1 MIEFSGFTEK
11 ANAALNDSIKTASVM
26 GHTYVG
32 SEHILCGLLSD
43 TSGVAGHILL
53 SQGISKDS
61 VVNKIERSI
70 GTGIPTQLGIGDF
83 TPRSKQ
89 ILENALTEARR
100 ENSSFVG
107 TEHILYAM
115 LIDEECYGSVF
126 LREMGADI
134 PGSINDCTCSST
146 NIKKTGGISIPKRKA
161 QSDGILSKYGRD
173 LTVLASQN
181 GIDPVICRE
190 KEIQRMIQT
199 LLRRRKNNPCLIGES
214 GVGKTAIAEGL
225 ALNIV
230 KGDVPEMLKDK
241 RIFMLDIA
249 SMVAGAKYRGDF
261 EERIK
266 AALDEAA
273 NDKDTILFIDEIHS
287 IVGAGSAEGAV
298 DAANILKPLL
308 ARGEIQLIG
317 ATTAEEYRRYIEKDG
332 ALERR
337 FQPIIVEE
345 PDEKTTERILFGLR
359 DKYEA
364 HHKIKI
370 SDEAIHEAV
379 KLSVRYIHDRRLPD
393 KAIDLIDEA
402 AARQR
407 LHFFS
412 ETPVLKQLEE
422 KLRQSR
428 NEKLK
433 AIEAQNF
440 EEAAELRDKE
450 EELIQQ
456 IDSAKTDGKN
466 RGSNYGTV
474 DADSIS
480 EIVSQWSGIP
490 VGRLS
495 SDTASSLSG
504 LERELKKEIIG
515 QDKAVE
521 EVVRAVKRG
530 RTGIKASHRPIG
542 SFIFLGP
549 TGVGKTQ
556 LCKSLAKALFGSEK
570 ALIRLDMSEFM
581 EKHSVSKII
590 GSPPGYVGF
599 ENGGR
604 FAEEVRRKPYSV
616 ILLDEIEKAHPDIF
630 DLLLQILEDGI
641 LTSSDG
647 KTVSFSNT
655 VIIMTGNIG
664 AREITDKRVN
674 IGFGQDTTGNRS
686 KERVLSELKK
696 IFKPEF
702 LNRVD
707 ETVIFEPLSAGSA
720 EAICRLMLDDLR
732 KRAGE
737 TGIELFYTDEAV
749 SELVKK
755 GYDEVYGVRPLRRT
769 IVSEAEDRLAQALI
783 DGTLAEGDSAVLDF
797 DGCIKISS
805 KDLSENK
812 G

>member
-11 ANAALNDSIKTASVM
+11 ANTALNDSIKTASIM

-43 TSGVAGHILL
+43 TTGVAGHILL
-53 SQGISKDS
+53 SQGINKDA
-61 VVNKIERSI
+61 VLDKIERSI

-83 TPRSKQ
+83 TPRSKR

-100 ENSSFVG
+100 ENSAFVG

-115 LIDEECYGSVF
+115 LTDDECYGSVF
-126 LREMGADI
+126 LREMGVDI
-134 PGSINDCTCSST
+134 AISLKDCTGGTSGS
-146 NIKKTGGISIPKRKA
+146 KKTDSAAFLKRRSR
-161 QSDGILSKYGRD
+161 SDSMLSKYGRD
-173 LTVLASQN
+173 LTMLAAHN
-181 GIDPVICRE
+181 EIDPVICRD

-214 GVGKTAIAEGL
+214 GVGKTAVAEGL
-225 ALNIV
+225 ALSIV
-230 KGDVPEMLKDK
+230 KGDVPDMLKEK

-266 AALDEAA
+266 AVLDEAA

-337 FQPIIVEE
+337 FQPIMVEE
-345 PDEKTTERILFGLR
+345 PDANTAESILFGLR

-379 KLSVRYIHDRRLPD
+379 NLSVRYINDRRLPD

-407 LHFFS
+407 LMTFS

-422 KLRQSR
+422 KLRQCR
-428 NEKLK
+428 NEKSR
-433 AIEAQNF
+433 AIEAQIF
-440 EEAAELRDKE
+440 EAAAELRDSE
-450 EELIQQ
+450 EELQQQ
-456 IDSAKTDGKN
+456 IDSVKTEVKN
-466 RGSNYGTV
+466 RGGNYGTV
-474 DADSIS
+474 DAASIS

-490 VGRLS
+490 VGKLS
-495 SDTASSLSG
+495 SDIISSLAG
-504 LERELKKEIIG
+504 LEGELKKEIIG
-515 QDKAVE
+515 QDEAVE
-521 EVVRAVKRG
+521 KVVKAVKRG
-530 RTGIKASHRPIG
+530 RTGLKAINRPIG

-570 ALIRLDMSEFM
+570 SLIKLDMSEFM
-581 EKHSVSKII
+581 EKHSVAKII

-616 ILLDEIEKAHPDIF
+616 VLLDEIEKAHPDIF
-630 DLLLQILEDGI
+630 DLLLQILEDGM

-674 IGFGQDTTGNRS
+674 MGFGQDSAENRS

-707 ETVIFEPLSAGSA
+707 EVVIFDPLSMKSA
-720 EAICRLMLDDLR
+720 ETICHLMLDDLC
-732 KRAGE
+732 KRAEE
-737 TGIELFYTDEAV
+737 TGITLSYTDKAAT
-749 SELVKK
+749 ELVKM
-755 GYDEVYGVRPLRRT
+755 GYDKVYGVRPLRRT
-769 IVSEAEDRLAQALI
+769 IISEAEDRLAQALI
-783 DGTLAEGDSAVLDF
+783 DGRLSSGDRAVIDF
-797 DGCIKISS
+797 DGCIKISAR
-805 KDLSENK
+805 DLSENK
-812 G
+812 D

>member
-134 PGSINDCTCSST
+134 AGSMKDCTGSSVNT
-146 NIKKTGGISIPKRKA
+146 QKSMAFTKKKIHA
-161 QSDGILSKYGRD
+161 EGILSKYGRD
-173 LTVLASQN
+173 LTVLASRN
-181 GIDPVICRE
+181 EIDPVICRE

-230 KGDVPEMLKDK
+230 KGEVPEMLKDK
-241 RIFMLDIA
+241 RVFMLDIA

-317 ATTAEEYRRYIEKDG
+317 ATTAEEYRKYIEKDG

-345 PDEKTTERILFGLR
+345 PDENTTERILFGLR

-407 LHFFS
+407 LQVFS
-412 ETPVLKQLEE
+412 GTPVLKQLEE

-428 NEKLK
+428 NEKMK
-433 AIEAQNF
+433 AIESQNF

-450 EELIQQ
+450 EDLVQQ
-456 IDSAKTDGKN
+456 IDSAKIDGKS
-466 RGSNYGTV
+466 RGSNYETV

-495 SDTASSLSG
+495 GDTMASLASL
-504 LERELKKEIIG
+504 EEELKKEIIG
-515 QDKAVE
+515 QDKAVK

-530 RTGIKASHRPIG
+530 RTGLKAPNRPIG

-556 LCKSLAKALFGSEK
+556 LCKSLAKSLFGSEK
-570 ALIRLDMSEFM
+570 SLIRLDMSEFM
-581 EKHSVSKII
+581 EKHSVAKII

-604 FAEEVRRKPYSV
+604 FVDEVRRRPYSV
-616 ILLDEIEKAHPDIF
+616 ILLDEIEKAHPDVF
-630 DLLLQILEDGI
+630 DLLLQIMEDGI

-647 KTVSFSNT
+647 KKVSFSNT

-674 IGFGQDTTGNRS
+674 IGFGQGESDSRS

-696 IFKPEF
+696 VFKPEF
-702 LNRVD
+702 INRVD
-707 ETVIFEPLSAGSA
+707 ETVIFEPLNVESA
-720 EAICRLMLDDLR
+720 EAICRLMLDDLC
-732 KRAGE
+732 KRAKE
-737 TGIELFYTDEAV
+737 TDIDLSYTGKAV

-755 GYDEVYGVRPLRRT
+755 GYDKVYGVRPLRRT
-769 IVSEAEDRLAQALI
+769 IVAEAEDRLAQALI
-783 DGTLAEGDSAVLDF
+783 DGTLAKGDSAVVDF
-797 DGCIKISS
+797 DEHIRILS
-805 KDLSENK
+805 KHPSENR

>member
-43 TSGVAGHILL
+43 TAGVAGHILS
-53 SQGISKDS
+53 SQGISKDA
-61 VVNKIERSI
+61 VLNKIEHSI

-89 ILENALTEARR
+89 ILENALTEARH
-100 ENSSFVG
+100 ENSAFVG

-115 LIDEECYGSVF
+115 LTDDECYGSIF

-134 PGSINDCTCSST
+134 AGSMKDCSGSH
-146 NIKKTGGISIPKRKA
+146 NAKNKGGMSFSKQKSHA
-161 QSDGILSKYGRD
+161 DGILSKYGRD
-173 LTVLASQN
+173 LTVLAAQN
-181 GIDPVICRE
+181 QIDPVICRE
-190 KEIQRMIQT
+190 REIQRMIQT

-230 KGDVPEMLKDK
+230 NGDVPEILKDK
-241 RIFMLDIA
+241 RIFTLDIA

-317 ATTAEEYRRYIEKDG
+317 ATTAEEYRKYIEKDG

-337 FQPIIVEE
+337 FQPITVEE
-345 PDEKTTERILFGLR
+345 PDESTTERILFGLR

-379 KLSVRYIHDRRLPD
+379 RLSVRYINDRRLPD
-393 KAIDLIDEA
+393 KAIDIIDEA
-402 AARQR
+402 AARQK
-407 LHFFS
+407 LMEYS
-412 ETPVLKQLEE
+412 ETPVLKQLD
-422 KLRQSR
+422 
-428 NEKLK
+428 EKLK
-433 AIEAQNF
+433 QCRKEKSKAIESQNF
-440 EEAAELRDKE
+440 EAAAELRDSE
-450 EELIQQ
+450 EKLLQQ
-456 IDSAKTDGKN
+456 IDSAKADGKN
-466 RGSNYGTV
+466 RGGNYGTV
-474 DADSIS
+474 NADSIS

-495 SDTASSLSG
+495 SDIMASLAG
-504 LERELKKEIIG
+504 LEGELKKEIIG

-521 EVVRAVKRG
+521 EVARAVKRG
-530 RTGIKASHRPIG
+530 RTGLKASNRPIG

-556 LCKSLAKALFGSEK
+556 LCKSLAKVLFGSEK
-570 ALIRLDMSEFM
+570 SLIRLNMSEFM
-581 EKHSVSKII
+581 EKHSVAKII

-604 FAEEVRRKPYSV
+604 FVEEVRRKPYSV

-630 DLLLQILEDGI
+630 DLLLQILEDGT

-647 KTVSFSNT
+647 KNVSFSNS

-664 AREITDKRVN
+664 AREITDKHVN
-674 IGFGQDTTGNRS
+674 IGFGQAETENRS

-707 ETVIFEPLSAGSA
+707 ETVIFEPLSIESA
-720 EAICRLMLDDLR
+720 ESICRLMLDDLC
-732 KRAGE
+732 KRAAE
-737 TGIELFYTDEAV
+737 TGIYLSYTDNATA
-749 SELVKK
+749 ELVKK
-755 GYDEVYGVRPLRRT
+755 GYDKVYGVRPLRRT
-769 IVSEAEDRLAQALI
+769 IVSEAEDRLAQAII
-783 DGTLAEGDSAVLDF
+783 DGRLVSGDSAIIDF
-797 DGCIKISS
+797 DGCIKINA
-805 KDLSENK
+805 KDLSENE

>member
-32 SEHILCGLLSD
+32 SEHILCGLLAD
-43 TSGVAGHILL
+43 ISGVAGHIL
-53 SQGISKDS
+53 STQGISRET
-61 VVNKIERSI
+61 VLNKIEQSI

-100 ENSSFVG
+100 ENSAFVG

-115 LIDEECYGSVF
+115 LTDDECYGSVF

-134 PGSINDCTCSST
+134 AGSMKDCAGD
-146 NIKKTGGISIPKRKA
+146 NVKKTGGISFPKRKNHA
-161 QSDGILSKYGRD
+161 DGILSKYGRD
-173 LTVLASQN
+173 LTVLAAQN
-181 GIDPVICRE
+181 EIDPVICRD

-230 KGDVPEMLKDK
+230 KGDVPDMLRDK

-337 FQPIIVEE
+337 FQPITVEE
-345 PDEKTTERILFGLR
+345 PDENTTEQILFGLR

-370 SDEAIHEAV
+370 SDEAIREAV
-379 KLSVRYIHDRRLPD
+379 RLSVRYINDRRLPD
-393 KAIDLIDEA
+393 KAIDLVDEA

-407 LHFFS
+407 LNAFS

-422 KLRQSR
+422 KLRQCRS
-428 NEKLK
+428 EKSK
-433 AIEAQNF
+433 AIETQNF
-440 EEAAELRDKE
+440 ESAAKLRDSE
-450 EELIQQ
+450 EELLLQ
-456 IDSAKTDGKN
+456 IDTAKTDQKN
-466 RGSNYGTV
+466 RGGHYGTV
-474 DADSIS
+474 DADAIS

-495 SDTASSLSG
+495 SDIMTSLAG
-504 LERELKKEIIG
+504 LESELKKEIIG
-515 QDKAVE
+515 QDRAVE
-521 EVVRAVKRG
+521 EVVKAVKRG
-530 RTGIKASHRPIG
+530 RTGLKASNRPIG

-581 EKHSVSKII
+581 EKHSVAKII

-647 KTVSFSNT
+647 KKVSFSNS
-655 VIIMTGNIG
+655 VIILTGNVG

-674 IGFGQDTTGNRS
+674 MGFGQDMTENRS

-707 ETVIFEPLSAGSA
+707 DTIVFEPLSIESA
-720 EAICRLMLDDLR
+720 ESICRLMLNDMC
-732 KRAGE
+732 KRAEE
-737 TGIELFYTDEAV
+737 TGVKLSYTDTAV
-749 SELVKK
+749 SGLVKK
-755 GYDEVYGVRPLRRT
+755 GYDRIYGVRPLRRT
-769 IVSEAEDRLAQALI
+769 IVSEVEDKLAQALI
-783 DGTLAEGDSAVLDF
+783 DGTLSVSDSAVIDF

-805 KDLSENK
+805 KYLSENK
-812 G
+812 S

>member
-43 TSGVAGHILL
+43 TSGVAGHIL
-53 SQGISKDS
+53 STQGINRDA
-61 VVNKIERSI
+61 VLNKIEQSI

-100 ENSSFVG
+100 ENSVFVG

-115 LIDEECYGSVF
+115 LTDDECYGSVF

-134 PGSINDCTCSST
+134 AGSMKDCAGGDSD
-146 NIKKTGGISIPKRKA
+146 KKTGGISFPKRKSQA
-161 QSDGILSKYGRD
+161 DSILSKYGRD
-173 LTVLASQN
+173 LTVLAAQN
-181 GIDPVICRE
+181 EIDPVICRD

-230 KGDVPEMLKDK
+230 KGEVPDMLRDK

-273 NDKDTILFIDEIHS
+273 SDKDTILFIDEIHS

-337 FQPIIVEE
+337 FQPIMVEE
-345 PDEKTTERILFGLR
+345 PDENTTEQILFGLR

-379 KLSVRYIHDRRLPD
+379 RLSVRYINDRRLPD

-407 LHFFS
+407 LSVFS

-422 KLRQSR
+422 KLKQCRS
-428 NEKLK
+428 EKSK

-440 EEAAELRDKE
+440 ESAAVLRDNE
-450 EELIQQ
+450 EELLLQ
-456 IDSAKTDGKN
+456 IDTAKTDKKN
-466 RGSNYGTV
+466 RGGHYGTV
-474 DADSIS
+474 DADAIS

-495 SDTASSLSG
+495 SDIMTSLAG
-504 LERELKKEIIG
+504 LEGELKKEIVG

-521 EVVRAVKRG
+521 EVVKAVKRG
-530 RTGIKASHRPIG
+530 RIGLKASCRPIG

-581 EKHSVSKII
+581 EKHSVAKII

-630 DLLLQILEDGI
+630 DLLLQILEDGT

-647 KTVSFSNT
+647 KNVSFSNS

-674 IGFGQDTTGNRS
+674 MGFGQDITENRS

-707 ETVIFEPLSAGSA
+707 ETIIFEPLSIESA
-720 EAICRLMLDDLR
+720 EAICRIMLDDLR
-732 KRAGE
+732 KRAEE
-737 TGIELFYTDEAV
+737 TGIKLSYTDAAA
-749 SELVKK
+749 SELVRK
-755 GYDEVYGVRPLRRT
+755 GYDKVYGVRPLRR
-769 IVSEAEDRLAQALI
+769 IIISEAEDRLAQALI
-783 DGTLAEGDSAVLDF
+783 DGKLIKGDSAVIDF
-797 DGCIKISS
+797 DGYIKISS

>member
-32 SEHILCGLLSD
+32 SEHILCGLLAD
-43 TSGVAGHILL
+43 PSGVAGHIL
-53 SQGISKDS
+53 STQGISRET
-61 VVNKIERSI
+61 VLNKIEQSI
-70 GTGIPTQLGIGDF
+70 GTGIPTQLGVGDF

-100 ENSSFVG
+100 ENSAFVG

-115 LIDEECYGSVF
+115 LTDDECYGSVF

-134 PGSINDCTCSST
+134 AVSMKDCSRDSV
-146 NIKKTGGISIPKRKA
+146 KKTGGISFPKRKNHA
-161 QSDGILSKYGRD
+161 DGILSKYGRD
-173 LTVLASQN
+173 LTVLAAQN
-181 GIDPVICRE
+181 EIDPVICRD

-230 KGDVPEMLKDK
+230 KGDVPDMLRDK

-266 AALDEAA
+266 TALDEAA

-337 FQPIIVEE
+337 FQPITVEE
-345 PDEKTTERILFGLR
+345 PDENTTEQILFGLR

-379 KLSVRYIHDRRLPD
+379 RLSVRYINDRRLPD
-393 KAIDLIDEA
+393 KAIDLVDEA

-407 LHFFS
+407 LNVFS

-422 KLRQSR
+422 KLRQCRS
-428 NEKLK
+428 EKSK
-433 AIEAQNF
+433 AIETQNF
-440 EEAAELRDKE
+440 ESAAKLRDSE
-450 EELIQQ
+450 EELLLQ
-456 IDSAKTDGKN
+456 IDTAKTDQKN
-466 RGSNYGTV
+466 RGGHYGTV
-474 DADSIS
+474 DAEAIS

-495 SDTASSLSG
+495 SDIMTSLAG
-504 LERELKKEIIG
+504 LESELKKEIIG

-521 EVVRAVKRG
+521 EVVKAVKRG
-530 RTGIKASHRPIG
+530 RTGLKASNRPIG

-556 LCKSLAKALFGSEK
+556 LSKSLAKALFGSEK

-581 EKHSVSKII
+581 EKHSVAKII

-604 FAEEVRRKPYSV
+604 FVEEVRRKPYSV

-647 KTVSFSNT
+647 KNVSFSNS

-674 IGFGQDTTGNRS
+674 MGFGQDTTENRS

-702 LNRVD
+702 LNRIDDTIV
-707 ETVIFEPLSAGSA
+707 FEPLSIESA
-720 EAICRLMLDDLR
+720 ESICRIMLNDLC
-732 KRAGE
+732 KRAEE
-737 TGIELFYTDEAV
+737 TGIKLFYTDAAV
-749 SELVKK
+749 SGLVKK
-755 GYDEVYGVRPLRRT
+755 GYDRIYGVRPLRRT
-769 IVSEAEDRLAQALI
+769 IVSEVEDKLAQALI
-783 DGTLAEGDSAVLDF
+783 DGALTVGDSAVIDF
-797 DGCIKISS
+797 DDCIKISS